1 MSEGKEPTFA
11 DFAAMFRFGP
21 KKITMT
27 QADAVRLAEAAQV
40 ASDELKRLRAERIA
54 EISARFKAEGEFST
68 MQRRIARQRRALAKM
83 YLFRHD
89 RKLEITRLSA
99 ELATAR
105 REGIKEAA
113 QSLIEKYQSMVIR
126 PNTPEAWRFSIL
138 QDLRAMAGEKP
149 NVITAADIDAAAIR
163 AAAGDTR
170 PSEEII
176 REDRDAWPDHQANDS
191 IRAAL
196 EGGKR
201 NERHRR

>member
-126 PNTPEAWRFSIL
+126 PNTPEAWRFSIM

-191 IRAAL
+191 IRAAAG
-196 EGGKR
+196 EGK
-201 NERHRR
+201 

>member
-196 EGGKR
+196 EGGEKD
-201 NERHRR
+201 E

>member
-1 MSEGKEPTFA
+1 MSDHPWLKYRAQAKAEEANLHQTITDDVRVA
-11 DFAAMFRFGP
+11 QQAAE
-21 KKITMT
+21 IT
-27 QADAVRLAEAAQV
+27 
-40 ASDELKRLRAERIA
+40 RLRAELKWNIERDGDDLLIC
-54 EISARFKAEGEFST
+54 EGDHERHEGCT
-68 MQRRIARQRRALAKM
+68 MQRWVK
-83 YLFRHD
+83 
-89 RKLEITRLSA
+89 A
-99 ELATAR
+99 ENVATAR

-196 EGGKR
+196 EGGKKDD
-201 NERHRR
+201 

>member
-191 IRAAL
+191 IRAAAG
-196 EGGKR
+196 EGK
-201 NERHRR
+201 

>member
-176 REDRDAWPDHQANDS
+176 REDRDAWPDHQAHDS

-196 EGGKR
+196 EGGKKD
-201 NERHRR
+201 E

>member
-149 NVITAADIDAAAIR
+149 NVITAADIDGAA
-163 AAAGDTR
+163 
-170 PSEEII
+170 
-176 REDRDAWPDHQANDS
+176 

-196 EGGKR
+196 EGRKKDD
-201 NERHRR
+201 NDNH